1 MAPFFSYKAEIMQPH
16 IFGAIVM
23 INDLVYL
30 ILLTTESPCTS
41 QNGLLA
47 TFEIKSLLKLH

>member
-1 MAPFFSYKAEIMQPH
+1 MATFFSYKAEIMQPH
-16 IFGAIVM
+16 IFSAIVM

-30 ILLTTESPCTS
+30 ILLTTESPSNS

-47 TFEIKSLLKLH
+47 TFDIKSLLKLH

>member
-1 MAPFFSYKAEIMQPH
+1 MATFFSYKAEIMQPH
-16 IFGAIVM
+16 IFSAIVM

-47 TFEIKSLLKLH
+47 TFDIKSLLKLH